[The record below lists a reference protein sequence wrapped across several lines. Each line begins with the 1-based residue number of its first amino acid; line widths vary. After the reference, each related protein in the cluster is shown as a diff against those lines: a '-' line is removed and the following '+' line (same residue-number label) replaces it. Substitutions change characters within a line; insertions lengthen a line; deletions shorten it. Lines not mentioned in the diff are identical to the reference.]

1 MTEPNDYAA
10 TENASGP
17 RAGLHGPG
25 IAVNGPKSVWLEA
38 FSDPVA
44 GVSAYTPCVHV
55 CNLFGDGENRLVI
68 ADEDRKLKVG
78 TPDMPTCATEPCQ
91 PVSLGPASS
100 TREMGIVGMA
110 PWHGLNLQQCRTNPQ
125 YWPCTTGLAQ
135 ILQLLQ
141 PGCNSFHTN
150 RFTRHAAAAVPR
162 SGAA

>member
-1 MTEPNDYAA
+1 MTEPSDYTA
-10 TENASGP
+10 TENTSGP

-78 TPDMPTCATEPCQ
+78 TLHADVRHEPCT
-91 PVSLGPASS
+91 GPCQS
-100 TREMGIVGMA
+100 TMPPYPE
-110 PWHGLNLQQCRTNPQ
+110 
-125 YWPCTTGLAQ
+125 
-135 ILQLLQ
+135 
-141 PGCNSFHTN
+141 
-150 RFTRHAAAAVPR
+150 
-162 SGAA
+162 